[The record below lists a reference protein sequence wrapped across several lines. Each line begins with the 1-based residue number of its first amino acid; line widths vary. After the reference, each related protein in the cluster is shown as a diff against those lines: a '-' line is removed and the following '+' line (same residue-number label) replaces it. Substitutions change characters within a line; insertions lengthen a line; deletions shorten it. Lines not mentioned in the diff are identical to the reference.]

1 MSELFDQDPRE
12 TPPPPPTG
20 SRRSRALLITGVV
33 VVVGFFALTTFSSI
47 YTDRLWYGSVGYTQ
61 VFSTLLFTKIVLF
74 VIFGVLMGAAVA
86 ASVYVAYRLRPLFR
100 PTSPE
105 QNNLDRYRDAV
116 APIRRWMLVGIAAVV
131 GVFAGASGLGQWR
144 SYLMWRNSEPFGQG
158 DAYFEKDL
166 SFYVFELPWW
176 HYLVDFVMAAAL
188 LALVAAAL
196 VHYLYGGIR
205 LQVTRDRFSPGA
217 QMQVSVLLGVFLLAK
232 GVDYWLDRYDLVN
245 NANSIFTGMNNTAFN
260 AVLPAKNILLGVSV
274 ICALLLF
281 ANVWRRT
288 WQLPVVGL
296 ALFALSSVL
305 LAMIWP
311 AIVQQFQVKPS
322 EPDKEESFIQA
333 NIDATTEAYNLSD
346 VEYDDYR
353 GTPSQLEQLSTLA
366 GDVSTVP
373 LVDPLLVRET
383 FQQRQ
388 QGRAYYSVAPVLDVD
403 RYEIDGVERPLVLG
417 ARELEQD
424 DIASGDKNWS
434 NLATVY
440 THGNGLIAA
449 YANQDPDDTTD
460 TRDKIAWAEGLEE
473 DQDSLATLAGEEGYE
488 SRIYFGETSPEY
500 SIVGKA
506 SEDAPSVELS
516 LPSTDPDVDTKTTYD
531 GAGGVEVGSVF
542 RKLLYALKFGEPN
555 FLLSG
560 RVNENSEVLY
570 NRTPRQRVEK
580 VAPWLTLDSDAYPAV
595 VDGRVLWIL
604 DGYTTTDRYPNSQRE
619 SFETMTTD
627 SLQVNT
633 GLRTLPTD
641 EINYM
646 RNAVKATVDA
656 YDGTVTL
663 YEWDTDDPILKT
675 WRGAFPDT
683 VQDKETISESLMEH
697 LRYPEDIFKV
707 QRYLLQRYHVREAN
721 AFYQAN
727 ERWDVPQDPNAD
739 TQLQPPYRLFAN
751 QDGAEGDS
759 TWSLTSVF
767 VPREKTNLA
776 SFVSVDSDAT
786 SDTYGRIKV
795 LELTDPNAPG
805 PSQVAN
811 EMSQES
817 AVVDALRDYRVAGAS
832 PPKFGNLLTL
842 PVDDGLIYIE
852 PIYAQRP
859 GSTGNTGF
867 PILQF
872 VQVYYGGEI
881 GIGQSLTS
889 ALANALGAAPDL
901 PSPGDPE
908 ATPPDEGGPSTPTT
922 PETPE
927 TPGTVNEQIRDL
939 LNEADGLFTRA
950 DAALSQGDSVKWARL
965 TEQGK
970 EKISEAVRLA
980 DSRDTAGNTGNEG
993 G

>member
-12 TPPPPPTG
+12 TPPPPAAPP
-20 SRRSRALLITGVV
+20 RRSRALAVTGVIV
-33 VVVGFFALTTFSSI
+33 ALSFFGLTTFSTL
-47 YTDRLWYGSVGYTQ
+47 YTDRLWYGNVGYTQ
-61 VFSTLLFTKIVLF
+61 VFSTLLITKIVLF
-74 VIFGVLMGAAVA
+74 VIFGVLMGVAVA
-86 ASVYVAYRLRPLFR
+86 ISTYVAYRLRPLFR
-100 PTSPE
+100 PSSPE

-116 APIRRWMLVGIAAVV
+116 APVRKWLLLGVGAVV
-131 GVFAGASGLGQWR
+131 GIFAGASGMGQWR
-144 SYLMWRNSEPFGQG
+144 SFLMWRNSEPFNKG
-158 DAYFEKDL
+158 DAYFDRDL
-166 SFYVFELPWW
+166 SFYIFELPWW

-188 LALVAAAL
+188 LGIIAASV

-217 QMQVSVLLGVFLLAK
+217 QAQLSVLLGLFVLAK
-232 GVDYWLDRYDLVN
+232 GFDYYLDRYDLVN
-245 NANSIFTGMNNTAFN
+245 QNNSIFTGMNNTAYN
-260 AVLPAKNILLGVSV
+260 AMLPAKNILLGVSI

-288 WQLPVVGL
+288 WQLPAMGL

-322 EPDKEESFIQA
+322 EPDKEETFIQA
-333 NIDATTEAYNLSD
+333 NIDATTSAYGLEK
-346 VEYDDYR
+346 VEYEDYS
-353 GTPSQLEQLSTLA
+353 GTPSQIEDVSQLS
-366 GDVSTVP
+366 GNISTVP

-417 ARELEQD
+417 ARELQQA
-424 DIASGDKNWS
+424 DIAAGDQNWT

-449 YANQDPDDTTD
+449 YANQSDSDNTD
-460 TRDKIAWAEGLEE
+460 SRDRIAWAEGLEQ
-473 DQDSLATLAGEEGYE
+473 DQNALATIDEEGYE
-488 SRIYFGETSPEY
+488 SRIYFGETSPDY

-506 SEDAPSVELS
+506 SADADAVELS
-516 LPSTDPDVDTKTTYD
+516 LPSTDPEVDNRTTYD
-531 GAGGVEVGSVF
+531 GAGGVEVGSNF
-542 RKLLYALKFGEPN
+542 RQLLYALKFSEPN

-560 RVNENSEVLY
+560 RVNANSEVLY
-570 NRTPRQRVEK
+570 NRTPRDRIEK

-595 VDGRVLWIL
+595 VEGRVLWIL
-604 DGYTTTDRYPNSQRE
+604 DGYTTSDRYPNSQRE

-627 SLQVNT
+627 SLQQET

-663 YEWDTDDPILKT
+663 YEWDEEDPILKT

-683 VQDKETISESLMEH
+683 VQDKDTISDELLAH
-697 LRYPEDIFKV
+697 LRYPEDLFKV
-707 QRYLLQRYHVREAN
+707 QRYLLQKYHVQEA
-721 AFYQAN
+721 APFYQAN
-727 ERWDVPQDPNAD
+727 ERWNVPRDPNAD
-739 TQLQPPYRLFAN
+739 SQLQPPYRLFTD
-751 QDGAEGDS
+751 QDGEDGSS

-776 SFVSVDSDAT
+776 SFVSVDSDAE
-786 SDTYGRIKV
+786 SSTYGRIKV

-832 PPKFGNLLTL
+832 PPRFGNLLTL

-872 VQVYYGGEI
+872 VQVYYGGNI
-881 GIGQSLTS
+881 GIGQSLSS
-889 ALANALGAAPDL
+889 ALSNALGAAPA
-901 PSPGDPE
+901 PV
-908 ATPPDEGGPSTPTT
+908 TPDEPDEPAPTKPAEPGGEPT
-922 PETPE
+922 
-927 TPGTVNEQIRDL
+927 GTVNEQIRDL
-939 LNEADGLFTRA
+939 LTEADALFTRA
-950 DAALSQGDSVKWARL
+950 DSALQQGDSVKWARL
-965 TEQGK
+965 SQQGK
-970 EKISEAVRLA
+970 DKIREAVSLA
-980 DSRDTAGNTGNEG
+980 NTRDDAGNTGNE
-993 G
+993 